1 MFEYVDRTI
10 LEDLEKHSDGFG
22 LDNVKKITWQL
33 CRAIEF
39 CHAHNVIHRCVFFW
53 TASLDCTMIYLS
65 IYTCPSLHTV
75 ILFSWILFFFSTFFW
90 KHVFLKMI
98 VFGLHHEIYL
108 YIHRQILPM
117 FLLYLNGYSF
127 FFFIYIKP
135 Q

>member
-53 TASLDCTMIYLS
+53 TASLDCTMIY
-65 IYTCPSLHTV
+65 
-75 ILFSWILFFFSTFFW
+75 
-90 KHVFLKMI
+90 
-98 VFGLHHEIYL
+98 IYL
-108 YIHRQILPM
+108 YIHVHLYIL
-117 FLLYLNGYSF
+117 LSYSHGYSF
-127 FFFIYIKP
+127 FFYFFLETRVS
-135 Q
+135 